1 MKIDVNK
8 YVLFG
13 AFLATLAQAPVV
25 SAAPAY
31 HSCKVVDVMVA
42 PGSRVHIRCDNGYP
56 GNPSIV
62 FFALPAA
69 SNDNILRANQVQSLG
84 VAALAAG
91 RPVSFT
97 FDDAD
102 TSGTSFGCGAN
113 DCRRIIAVSIK

>member
-1 MKIDVNK
+1 MKIVVNK
-8 YVLFG
+8 VVLLG
-13 AFLATLAQAPVV
+13 AFLSSLTLAPVIN
-25 SAAPAY
+25 AAPAY

-56 GNPSIV
+56 GNPSLV

-84 VAALAAG
+84 MAALAAG
-91 RPVSFT
+91 RPVLFT

-113 DCRRIIAVSIK
+113 DCRRIIAVSMR